1 MLKNDYLGEPIK
13 YSYPGIDFYYD
24 SWKEKYNKGIMKVN
38 GHIYYDIRYALN
50 EYEDGIKEKETQVFS
65 LNSRIRELKDD
76 LEKLNKD
83 FPKLKQAIKE
93 WMEYQ
98 KESEDKE

>member
-1 MLKNDYLGEPIK
+1 MCKKGELYVLRIEKNIA
-13 YSYPGIDFYYD
+13 IMIAI
-24 SWKEKYNKGIMKVN
+24 WKEKYNKGIMKVN
-38 GHIYYDIRYALN
+38 GHNYYDIRYALN
-50 EYEDGIKEKETQVFS
+50 EYEDRIKEKETQVFN

-83 FPKLKQAIKE
+83 FPTLKQAVKE

-98 KESEDKE
+98 KESEV